1 MQNLA
6 DPDPVRRAWA
16 ARMILGQLG
25 AQVGA
30 PWVLIG
36 HTLRPGTSWA
46 DGRIEGALSG
56 PCALPLSAKAARDWA
71 GYHVEYLGLLVD
83 IPRYGWPDLSRAE
96 NLWICGDQ
104 AVNLWVR
111 RATHEGSRLYAELVT
126 APGRRRGGA
135 IRGLELEPG
144 SPDALDRAVRGWR
157 ILARLERAGGRPPGG
172 ELDHIDPQDFRRHY
186 WALADQ
192 YREEGLPRPT
202 QLEFAGELNVS
213 EHTVRRY
220 RTARTIP
227 WPPERR

>member
-1 MQNLA
+1 
-6 DPDPVRRAWA
+6 
-16 ARMILGQLG
+16 MILGQLG
-25 AQVGA
+25 AQVDA
-30 PWVLIG
+30 PWVLVS
-36 HTLRPGTSWA
+36 HTLIPGTLWA

-56 PCALPLSAKAARDWA
+56 ACALPLSAKAARDWP

-144 SPDALDRAVRGWR
+144 PVPPDALARAVRGWR
-157 ILARLERAGGRPPGG
+157 ILARLERAGGRPHGWRAGRSLTG
-172 ELDHIDPQDFRRHY
+172 EELID
-186 WALADQ
+186 W
-192 YREEGLPRPT
+192 YREASEYYANARSTPTLDDLALELQVGSHNTAKKRWDELTGL
-202 QLEFAGELNVS
+202 
-213 EHTVRRY
+213 
-220 RTARTIP
+220 P
-227 WPPERR
+227 WPPPSTLLDEPDEPVS